1 MVAIIPV
8 ALDKKF
14 PADLED
20 TKLSCPTPIPKAPPS
35 DFCSRITTTKSIA
48 EMTFIPNIIFSMI
61 VIYSN
66 FLLYQ

>member
-1 MVAIIPV
+1 MVAIMPV

-20 TKLSCPTPIPKAPPS
+20 IKLSCPTPIPKAPPS
-35 DFCSRITTTKSIA
+35 YFCNKITTTKRIA
-48 EMTFIPNIIFSMI
+48 EMTFIANIIFSMI
-61 VIYSN
+61 AIYSN

>member
-1 MVAIIPV
+1 MVAIMPV

-20 TKLSCPTPIPKAPPS
+20 IKLSCPTPIPKAPPS
-35 DFCSRITTTKSIA
+35 DFCNKITQTKRIA
-48 EMTFIPNIIFSMI
+48 EMTFIANIIFSMI